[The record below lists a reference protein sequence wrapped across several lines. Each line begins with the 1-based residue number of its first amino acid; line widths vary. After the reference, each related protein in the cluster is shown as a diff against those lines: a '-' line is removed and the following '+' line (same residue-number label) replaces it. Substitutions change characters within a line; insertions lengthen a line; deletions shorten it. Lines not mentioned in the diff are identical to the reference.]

1 MRVGFPWIS
10 LDSLVRIEAYQ
21 WVTRHKA
28 SKSFSRRF
36 FRGERPE
43 RERAVEAMRK
53 RQDCS
58 WASLTWFLIFR
69 NRLSSEPVPF
79 GRLNPKQL
87 ALIRLDGEL
96 RVNLKLQSAGL
107 DRVRRAW
114 NRAK

>member
-1 MRVGFPWIS
+1 
-10 LDSLVRIEAYQ
+10 LDSLVRIETYQ

-58 WASLTWFLIFR
+58 WGKLNLVSDFLQQTVVRARPFR
-69 NRLSSEPVPF
+69 PPQSKTTRS
-79 GRLNPKQL
+79 NP
-87 ALIRLDGEL
+87 A
-96 RVNLKLQSAGL
+96 
-107 DRVRRAW
+107 
-114 NRAK
+114 